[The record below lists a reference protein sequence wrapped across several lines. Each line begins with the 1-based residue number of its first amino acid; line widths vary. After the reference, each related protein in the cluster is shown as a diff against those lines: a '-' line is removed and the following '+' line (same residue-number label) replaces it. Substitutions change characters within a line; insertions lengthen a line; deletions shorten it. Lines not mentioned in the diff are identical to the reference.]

1 MKLSTALSIELWMWS
16 LVDKKIAQAVLRLTE
31 DIFDRTA
38 PTPESRQMA
47 DDFNSVSNA
56 EETDTLA

>member
-1 MKLSTALSIELWMWS
+1 MW
-16 LVDKKIAQAVLRLTE
+16 LHVDKKQAQAILRLTE

-38 PTPESRQMA
+38 VTPESRQIA

>member
-1 MKLSTALSIELWMWS
+1 MWS
-16 LVDKKIAQAVLRLTE
+16 LVDKKQAQAILRLTE

-38 PTPESRQMA
+38 VTPESRQIA